1 MAAAA
6 VEMPATWLHLKAEA
20 ETALKEANYS
30 AAISV
35 YSAALKRL
43 QEEAC
48 DTALA
53 YEQSKLLSNRLV
65 VGMRQVLAHDS
76 CTSLEE
82 PGLASLYSLTASL
95 HCHCFS
101 S

>member
-6 VEMPATWLHLKAEA
+6 VEVPATSWLHLKAEA
-20 ETALKEANYS
+20 ETAFNKANYS

-43 QEEAC
+43 QEEAS

-65 VGMRQVLAHDS
+65 VG
-76 CTSLEE
+76 
-82 PGLASLYSLTASL
+82 LT
-95 HCHCFS
+95 
-101 S
+101 